1 MAISSQTPSSSSLEK
16 ASNHVP
22 MKRPDRGGMIAIRTA
37 RLRANHF
44 NLKFNPESII
54 MHYDVDVKQLSTD
67 DPSNFPLL
75 STAYDGEKN
84 IFSAVPLPTG
94 SFKVEVPEEEGTRFS
109 SYIFTIKLVK
119 ELQLCKLKEY
129 LSGQLLDIPRNI
141 LQSMDLVMKENPT
154 RRMIAFGRN
163 FYPTESHP
171 NDDLGYGVATFR
183 GFQHGLKLTSQGPTL
198 CLDYSVLAFHKRM
211 SVIEFLQQQIR
222 GFTLN
227 NFQSYRRDVEDV
239 LKGLQVNVTLRC
251 DPLPKTLANCTS
263 LFRLRIQNNQINGS
277 VPTGFR
283 LLPNL
288 TFVDLSGDNFTGMIP
303 EDLGNAEALS
313 YLNISLNPLHSVLP
327 SNIWRAPNLQI
338 FSASSSHLTEKI
350 PDFIG
355 CQSLYKIELQRNDF
369 NGSKSPDVEIPL
381 AGPTMMHDFA
391 IIENYVV
398 IPDQQVMFKLGEMIT
413 GGSPVIYDKSK
424 MSRFGILKKNDV
436 NADDIIWV
444 DSPDTTPPDSIFKE
458 CDENLKS
465 MLSEIRLNLKTDE
478 SSRRAILSES
488 DDVNLKA
495 VKAEKSRC
503 WWRS

>member
-22 MKRPDRGGMIAIRTA
+22 VKRPDRRGMIAIRTA

-44 NLKFNPESII
+44 NLKFNPE
-54 MHYDVDVKQLSTD
+54 T
-67 DPSNFPLL
+67 
-75 STAYDGEKN
+75 YDGENN

-94 SFKVEVPEEEGTRFS
+94 SFKVEAPEEEGTRFS
-109 SYIFTIKLVK
+109 SYIFTIKLAK

-163 FYPTESHP
+163 FFPTESHP
-171 NDDLGYGVATFR
+171 NDDLGYGVATCR

-211 SVIEFLQQQIR
+211 SVIEFLRQQIR

-313 YLNISLNPLHSVLP
+313 YSNISLNPLHSVLP

-381 AGPTMMHDFA
+381 AGHTMMHDFA

-398 IPDQQVMFKLGEMIT
+398 IPDQQVVFKLGEMIT
-413 GGSPVIYDKSK
+413 GGSPMIYDKSK
-424 MSRFGILKKNDV
+424 MSRFRILKKNDV

-444 DSPDTTPPDSIFKE
+444 DSPDTFYFHLWNAWEEPESAEVVVIGSCRMPPDSIFNE
-458 CDENLKS
+458 CDENLKN
-465 MLSEIRLNLKTDE
+465 MLSEIRLNLKTGE